1 MARSVFLDPA
11 AAPNND
17 EVARA
22 LGSSALLWSELCGW
36 LLDAGARGE
45 YRWGGA
51 RYGWEFVVR
60 RAGRPMATLTP
71 QDGSFVVLVVLGR
84 TEGEAARA
92 LELEP
97 RVGRLLAETPRLHD
111 GQWLYLP
118 VGDRLTLRAVIALLE
133 LKLPRTVRTRLSRAA

>member
-51 RYGWEFVVR
+51 RYGWGFVVR

-71 QDGSFVVLVVLGR
+71 QDG
-84 TEGEAARA
+84 
-92 LELEP
+92 
-97 RVGRLLAETPRLHD
+97 
-111 GQWLYLP
+111 YLP
-118 VGDRLTLRAVIALLE
+118 VGDRLTLRAVVALLE
-133 LKLPRTVRTRLSRAA
+133 LKLPPTVRTRLSRAA